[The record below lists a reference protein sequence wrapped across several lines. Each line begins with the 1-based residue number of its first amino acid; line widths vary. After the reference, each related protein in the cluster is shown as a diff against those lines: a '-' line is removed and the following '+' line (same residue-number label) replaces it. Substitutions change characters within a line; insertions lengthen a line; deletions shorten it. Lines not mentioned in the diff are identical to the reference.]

1 MRGAPTLGA
10 RAGTTTIEHERV
22 QLMSDLRRVLLLGPP
37 GSGKGVLGDFL
48 SERLGVPHVSSG
60 QLLRASVEQGDPHHV
75 AEQVG
80 RGEAV
85 PDRVAFQ
92 VVESFIGDGFVL
104 DGFPRNLRQ
113 AQELDAFLEQ
123 AEQRVQ
129 LVLELVVPDELASAR
144 LSRLARME
152 SRSDDNPDTVVA
164 RLVAYRREA
173 GPLLAHYANRVRRVN
188 ATGDVDEVFQRTERA
203 LASLPRGARS

>member
-1 MRGAPTLGA
+1 LADREQDD
-10 RAGTTTIEHERV
+10 RYHERV
-22 QLMSDLRRVLLLGPP
+22 HLMSDLRRVLLLGPP
-37 GSGKGVLGDFL
+37 GAGKGVLGAFL
-48 SERLGVPHVSSG
+48 AERLGVPHISSG
-60 QLLRASVEQGDPHHV
+60 QLLRASVDQGDPHHV

-80 RGEAV
+80 RGQVV

-92 VVESFIGDGFVL
+92 VVTEALGDDGFIL
-104 DGFPRNLRQ
+104 DGFPRNTRQ
-113 AQELDAFLEQ
+113 AQELDAFLE
-123 AEQRVQ
+123 ASDRRVQ
-129 LVLELVVPDELASAR
+129 LLLEMVVPDELASAR

-188 ATGDVDEVFQRTERA
+188 ATGDVDEVFQRAERA

>member
-1 MRGAPTLGA
+1 MT
-10 RAGTTTIEHERV
+10 
-22 QLMSDLRRVLLLGPP
+22 DLRRVLLLGPP
-37 GSGKGVLGDFL
+37 GSGKGVLGAFL
-48 SERLGVPHVSSG
+48 AERLGVPHVSSG

-92 VVESFIGDGFVL
+92 VVANVLSDGFIL
-104 DGFPRNLRQ
+104 DGFPRNVRQ